1 LVTGGRALERI
12 VIAGG
17 STAALR
23 VVQGLRRGGFGGQ
36 LTVLSAESHTPYNRP
51 PLSKAVLTGEVEP
64 DTTSLAKPEDLDAL
78 DLDLRLGAVATGLDL
93 AERRVHVGEE
103 RIPFD
108 GLVIAT
114 GSSPRRL
121 PALEGID
128 GVQVLRTLED
138 AIALRAEFT
147 RGPRVL
153 VVGSGFIGSEVASSA
168 RRCGLDVTV
177 VDLSP
182 TPLVHAIGPEMGAV
196 MASLHAEHGTTLR
209 LGTTVSALEGAGRV
223 ARARLS
229 DGSVVDAD
237 LVVVG
242 VGVTLNTS
250 WLEGSGISL
259 ADGVVCDATLNA
271 GFPGVYAAGDVA
283 RWPNELFGETMRVE
297 HWTTAGDHGTHVA
310 RNLLAGAEAKPFA
323 DPGYVWSDQ
332 YGVKLQLMGLTHPAD
347 EVAIVEGDVDSR
359 RFVAWYRR
367 GERLVG
373 ALGMSSPRLVM
384 QARQLIERRT
394 TWADALRAL
403 AA

>member
-1 LVTGGRALERI
+1 MTDGAAFERI
-12 VIAGG
+12 VVAGG

-23 VVQGLRRGGFGGQ
+23 VVQGLRRGGFGGK
-36 LTVLSAESHTPYNRP
+36 LTVLSGESHAPYNRP
-51 PLSKAVLTGEVEP
+51 PLSKAVLTGEADPES
-64 DTTSLAKPEDLDAL
+64 TSLAKPEELDAL

-93 AERRVHVGEE
+93 AGRQVHVGDE
-103 RIPFD
+103 RIAFD

-114 GSSPRRL
+114 GASPRRL
-121 PALEGID
+121 PALEGIE
-128 GVQVLRTLED
+128 GVYVLRTIED
-138 AIALRAEFT
+138 ATALRAEFA

-168 RRCGLDVTV
+168 RSCGLDVTV
-177 VDLSP
+177 VDLSS
-182 TPLVHAIGPEMGAV
+182 TPLVHAVGADMGAV

-209 LGTTVSALEGAGRV
+209 LGTTVAALDGDTRV

-242 VGVTLNTS
+242 VGVTPNTG
-250 WLEGSGISL
+250 WLEGSGVAV

-310 RNLLAGAEAKPFA
+310 RNLLAGAEAQPFA

-332 YGVKLQLMGLTHPAD
+332 YGVKLQLMGLTHQAD
-347 EVAIVEGDVDSR
+347 EVAIVHGDVDSR
-359 RFVAWYRR
+359 RFAACYRR

-394 TWADALRAL
+394 TWTDALRTL

>member
-1 LVTGGRALERI
+1 MTRRALKRI
-12 VIAGG
+12 VVAGG

-23 VVQGLRRGGFGGQ
+23 AVQGLRRRGFDGRV
-36 LTVLSAESHTPYNRP
+36 TVLSGERHAPYNRP
-51 PLSKAVLTGEVEP
+51 PLSKAVLTGELDP
-64 DTTSLAKPEDLDAL
+64 GSTSLTKPEELDAL

-93 AERRVHVGEE
+93 AEREVHVGQE
-103 RIPFD
+103 RIAFD

-121 PALEGID
+121 PGFDGLD
-128 GVQVLRTLED
+128 GVHLLRTIED
-138 AIALRAEFT
+138 AMTLRSEFA

-153 VVGSGFIGSEVASSA
+153 VIGAGFIGSEVASSA

-182 TPLVHAIGPEMGAV
+182 TPLVHAVGPKMGAV
-196 MASLHAEHGTTLR
+196 LASLHAEHGTTLR
-209 LGTTVSALEGAGRV
+209 LGTTVAALEGDGRV
-223 ARARLS
+223 ARARLGDAS
-229 DGSVVDAD
+229 TVEAD

-242 VGVTLNTS
+242 VGVAPNTQ
-250 WLEGSGISL
+250 WLEGSGLTL

-310 RNLLAGAEAKPFA
+310 RNLLAGEEAKPFA

-332 YGVKLQLMGLTHPAD
+332 YGVKLQLIGLTHDAD
-347 EVAIVEGDVDSR
+347 EVAVVEGDVDSR

-367 GERLVG
+367 GDRLVG
-373 ALGMSSPRLVM
+373 VLGMSSPRLVM
-384 QARQLIERRT
+384 QTRQLIERRT
-394 TWADALRAL
+394 AWADALATL
-403 AA
+403 G